1 METKRLNN
9 MYMLQRKL
17 LNNAYL
23 FDFKDRK
30 EELDLL

>member
-1 METKRLNN
+1 METRRLNS

-23 FDFKDRK
+23 LDFRDHK
-30 EELDLL
+30 EELDLQ